1 MSGTSPGAAAAV
13 GDGAAADDV
22 YGMIRLAGVDVALP
36 LAVLRE
42 VVPCPAELAGLP
54 AEAVGLLGAMDLRTT
69 VLPVV
74 DLRLVLGRPA
84 ERGAEQVVVVVAI
97 DGQALGLL
105 ADEVCGVTRVP
116 PSALLPM
123 RAAAGDLLFSHTFR
137 HPETGRATSVL
148 DAAAV
153 VRRPGLPTVAD
164 VTRSTAALPGGGS
177 AREAGRT
184 SVTLLRCGPHVLALD
199 VAQVHTTLP
208 NPAPRPSVL
217 SGGMCSGVT
226 EFAGQ
231 DVAVVDLL
239 ALLGLGSVVAAQAE
253 AGVVL
258 DTGQGFVVLA
268 LDSLIALTEIAG
280 DAVLPLP
287 SFAVPRPELLR
298 GLADVDGT
306 TCLVLDGAALLAD
319 PRVLALAAMNT
330 AAGAGATGSI
340 ATGADTASGRADA
353 AVTGAAPYLTF
364 SLGID
369 VATPLD
375 QVTEIV
381 PYPTEVTA
389 TSVGAGVLGIVVHRS
404 AAVPVLCLATLL
416 GLPGLAVT
424 ASTCLLLVDVDGAP
438 VAFAVDALRSIDPLT
453 WTDLDQP
460 GRRGTDRLDRV
471 LQSSPLVQ
479 VGSDTRLLPCVDL
492 PRVAR
497 TLRAP
502 ATVPSPRRG
511 QRAELVT
518 T

>member
-1 MSGTSPGAAAAV
+1 MSGTAPGTASAV
-13 GDGAAADDV
+13 GDGSTADDV
-22 YGMIRLAGVDVALP
+22 YGIIRLAGVDVALP

-54 AEAVGLLGAMDLRTT
+54 AEVVGLLGAMDLRTT

-84 ERGAEQVVVVVAI
+84 DRHDEQVVVVVAI

-123 RAAAGDLLFSHTFR
+123 RVTAGDLLFSHTFR

-148 DAAAV
+148 DASAV

-164 VTRSTAALPGGGS
+164 VTRSIAALPGSGGQGDS
-177 AREAGRT
+177 GRT

-208 NPAPRPSVL
+208 SPAPRPSVL
-217 SGGMCSGVT
+217 SGGVCSGVT

-231 DVAVVDLL
+231 DVAVVDPL
-239 ALLGLGSVVAAQAE
+239 ALLGLGSVVAERAE

-258 DTGQGFVVLA
+258 DTGNGHVVLA
-268 LDSLIALTEIAG
+268 LDSLIALTEIAE
-280 DAVLPLP
+280 DAILPVP
-287 SFAVPRPELLR
+287 SFAVPRPALLR

-330 AAGAGATGSI
+330 ATVAGPTGS
-340 ATGADTASGRADA
+340 AGSTSRADA
-353 AVTGAAPYLTF
+353 GVTRSAPHLTF
-364 SLGID
+364 SLGFD

-375 QVTEIV
+375 QVAEIL
-381 PYPTEVTA
+381 PYPAEVTA
-389 TSVGAGVLGIVVHRS
+389 TSVGEGVLGIVVHRS
-404 AAVPVLCLATLL
+404 AAVPVLCLARLL
-416 GLPGLAVT
+416 GLPGLEVT
-424 ASTCLLLVDVDGAP
+424 ASTCLLLVDVDGEP
-438 VAFAVDALRSIDPLT
+438 VAFAVDTLRSIDPLS
-453 WTDLDQP
+453 WTDPDQP
-460 GRRGTDRLDRV
+460 GRRGSDRLDRV

-479 VGSDTRLLPCVDL
+479 VGSGTRLLLCLDL
-492 PRVAR
+492 PQIVRAI
-497 TLRAP
+497 RAP
-502 ATVPSPRRG
+502 ATGTIPRR
-511 QRAELVT
+511 APTHELVT
-518 T
+518 S

>member
-1 MSGTSPGAAAAV
+1 MSMTEQPPPSGPG
-13 GDGAAADDV
+13 GDRAPDDV

-54 AEAVGLLGAMDLRTT
+54 ADAVGLLGAMDLRTT

-84 ERGAEQVVVVVAI
+84 ERHAEQVVVVVAV

-116 PSALLPM
+116 ASALLPM
-123 RAAAGDLLFSHTFR
+123 RVVAGELLFSHTFR
-137 HPETGRATSVL
+137 HPDTGRATSVL

-164 VTRSTAALPGGGS
+164 VTRSGGPPPGSRTGPG
-177 AREAGRT
+177 AGRT

-199 VAQVHTTLP
+199 VAHVHTTLP
-208 NPAPRPSVL
+208 SPAPRPSVL
-217 SGGMCSGVT
+217 SGGVCSGVT
-226 EFAGQ
+226 GFAGQ
-231 DVAVVDLL
+231 DVAVVDPLV
-239 ALLGLGSVVAAQAE
+239 LLGLGSVVAAQAE

-258 DTGQGFVVLA
+258 DTGQGHVVLA
-268 LDSLIALTEIAG
+268 LDSLLALTDIAE
-280 DAVLPLP
+280 DAVLPVP
-287 SFAVPRPELLR
+287 SFAVPRLELLR
-298 GLADVDGT
+298 GLADVEGT

-330 AAGAGATGSI
+330 ATGAGVTGATATGRG
-340 ATGADTASGRADA
+340 ATTGRADA

-369 VATPLD
+369 VATPLG
-375 QVTEIV
+375 QVAEIV
-381 PYPTEVTA
+381 PYPAEVTA
-389 TSVGAGVLGIVVHRS
+389 TSVGSGVLGVVVHRS

-416 GLPGLAVT
+416 GLPGREVS
-424 ASTCLLLVDVDGAP
+424 ASTCLLLVDVDGDP
-438 VAFAVDALRSIDPLT
+438 VALAVDALRSIDPLT
-453 WTDLDQP
+453 WTDSDQP

-471 LQSSPLVQ
+471 LQTSPLVQ
-479 VGSDTRLLPCVDL
+479 VGADTRLLPCLDL
-492 PRVAR
+492 TQVVR
-497 TLRAP
+497 TLRGPAAVPTPRQAP
-502 ATVPSPRRG
+502 A
-511 QRAELVT
+511 AELVRS
-518 T
+518 